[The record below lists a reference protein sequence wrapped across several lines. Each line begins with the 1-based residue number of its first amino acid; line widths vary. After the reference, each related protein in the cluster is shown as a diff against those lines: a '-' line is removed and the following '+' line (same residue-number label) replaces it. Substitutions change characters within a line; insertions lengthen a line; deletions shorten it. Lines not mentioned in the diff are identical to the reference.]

1 MTLFIPVIPRTKKN
15 SSRIVRSKG
24 RYFVIPSAAYKKFE
38 AECKPYIPA
47 LGIDYPIN
55 LKAVYMMPTRHRVD
69 LVNLHEALCDV
80 LVTHGMLKDDNSNI
94 VYSMDGS
101 YVSYSKDNAGIM
113 IEIERIENEEE
124 VH

>member
-1 MTLFIPVIPRTKKN
+1 MRFFIPVIPRTKKN

-38 AECKPYIPA
+38 AKCKPYIPA
-47 LGIDYPIN
+47 LYIDYPIN
-55 LKAVYMMPTRHRVD
+55 LKAIYYMPTRHRVD

-94 VYSMDGS
+94 VHSMDGS
-101 YVSYSKDNAGIM
+101 YVDYSKVTTGILV
-113 IEIERIENEEE
+113 EIERIENEEE
-124 VH
+124 GH